1 MKDAYGVN
9 NGSEEYLVNINEL
22 IKKFDG
28 FQLVENKNFMD
39 NFNEIQN
46 RMERIPKEP
55 IIKQRQVLLQQT
67 IDDIIDNMENDLK
80 NTTEEYPTK
89 SAEN

>member
-39 NFNEIQN
+39 NFNEIN
-46 RMERIPKEP
+46 KSVKNN
-55 IIKQRQVLLQQT
+55 IKYKFQK
-67 IDDIIDNMENDLK
+67 DILSLHKILIFK
-80 NTTEEYPTK
+80 RK
-89 SAEN
+89 